1 MRTKLREGGSGA
13 TADLWSKHGK
23 VVWGSCPWAMGKLLE
38 SWEQWESGFSAGDG
52 RDCRLCNHPFHG
64 KLSSKCGKMANN
76 ARKNEE
82 IWENA
87 AFWDLDD

>member
-1 MRTKLREGGSGA
+1 MGK
-13 TADLWSKHGK
+13 WHGK
-23 VVWGSCPWAMGKLLE
+23 VLHGL
-38 SWEQWESGFSAGDG
+38 WESCWSHGNGGKAGSRQETVEKLDYVITYSMGNSA
-52 RDCRLCNHPFHG
+52 LNAEN
-64 KLSSKCGKMANN
+64 ANN